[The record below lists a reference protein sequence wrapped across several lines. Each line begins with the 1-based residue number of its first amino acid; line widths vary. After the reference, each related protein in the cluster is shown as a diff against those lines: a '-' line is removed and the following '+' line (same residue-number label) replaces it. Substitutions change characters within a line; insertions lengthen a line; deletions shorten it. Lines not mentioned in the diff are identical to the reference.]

1 MIISKHIISLI
12 IGVTFAYPAVSAQKF
27 NNEDA
32 VLSHGVQTLNA
43 WVEINTGNF
52 ESNIANLDK
61 IISEKSKLCAVLKAD
76 AYGHGIKL
84 VMPSILKMGVEC
96 VAVASNDEARL
107 VRQSGFDK
115 RLMRVR
121 TASSGEIEDAL
132 KYNMEELIGNIDQ
145 AKEVSVLAQQ
155 AHKIINIHLA
165 LNAGNMSRNGL
176 ELSAEQG
183 KTEALNIVKMPG
195 LNVVGIMTHF
205 NLTNKDAVR
214 AELSNFK
221 EQAQWLMNASGL
233 DRNNI
238 LLHAANTFATLEVP
252 ESHLDMVRVGNLLFG
267 NGASGIAD
275 YRPVMQF
282 KSRVAVVNDYPAG
295 NVVGYEATYKLK
307 RASKLANIPVGF
319 SDGLFRTN
327 SNKGHVLI
335 QGHKVPIVGSVTM
348 NTIMVD
354 VTDFPDIR
362 ANDAVVLYGAQHDN
376 SISEQEAEASNNT
389 DITELNT
396 IWGNSNHKV
405 IVQ

>member
-27 NNEDA
+27 NSEDA
-32 VLSHGVQTLNA
+32 VLSRSVQTLNA

-52 ESNIANLDK
+52 ESNIANLNK
-61 IISEKSKLCAVLKAD
+61 IISKKSKLCAVLKAD

-107 VRQSGFDK
+107 VRQSGFEK

-121 TASSGEIEDAL
+121 TASSGEIADAL
-132 KYNMEELIGNIDQ
+132 KYNMEELIGNIEQ
-145 AKEVSVLAQQ
+145 AREVSVLAQQ
-155 AHKIINIHLA
+155 ANKTINIHLD
-165 LNAGNMSRNGL
+165 LNSGNMSRNGL
-176 ELSAEQG
+176 ELSAGQG

-214 AELSNFK
+214 VELSDFN
-221 EQAQWLMNASGL
+221 EQSQWLMNAAGL

-267 NGASGIAD
+267 NGASGRTG

-307 RASKLANIPVGF
+307 RPSKLANIPVGF
-319 SDGLFRTN
+319 SDGLLRTN
-327 SNKGHVLI
+327 SNKGFVLI
-335 QGHKVPIVGSVTM
+335 QGHKVPIIGSVTM

-362 ANDAVVLYGAQHDN
+362 ENDAVVLYGTQQHN
-376 SISEQEAEASNNT
+376 SISEQEAEAINNT

>member
-1 MIISKHIISLI
+1 MIISKHIIGLI

-121 TASSGEIEDAL
+121 IASSGEIEDAL

-183 KTEALNIVKMPG
+183 KTEALNIIKMAG

-221 EQAQWLMNASGL
+221 EQAQWLMSAAGL

-267 NGASGIAD
+267 NGASGRAD

-327 SNKGHVLI
+327 SNKGFVLI

-362 ANDAVVLYGAQHDN
+362 ANDAVVLYGAQHHN
-376 SISEQEAEASNNT
+376 SISEQEAEASNHT